1 VLLLQLPRGSEALLH
16 SPFVPRWSGRFPTL
30 HDLDLASVVL
40 AASVDHGSSPR
51 VARGRLHPGDAGGA
65 LGGIDALQEERQ
77 RGIVISGRSRLVAP
91 GLPTEGDALAWK
103 RANPEAY
110 RALVLWA
117 KEDVAN
123 GVRPSMDAYG
133 HLLRRPHLATRLG
146 LTRRTCEP
154 VLFNDHL
161 TSSLARLLRRE
172 HGIPF
177 STRQARVDGWMS
189 SSCS

>member
-1 VLLLQLPRGSEALLH
+1 MNGQLEFCGVDP
-16 SPFVPRWSGRFPTL
+16 
-30 HDLDLASVVL
+30 LA
-40 AASVDHGSSPR
+40 
-51 VARGRLHPGDAGGA
+51 DA
-65 LGGIDALQEERQ
+65 I
-77 RGIVISGRSRLVAP
+77 
-91 GLPTEGDALAWK
+91 AWK

-133 HLLRRPHLATRLG
+133 HLLRRPHLASRLG
-146 LTRRTCEP
+146 LTRRRGDP

-161 TSSLARLLRRE
+161 TSSLARLLKRE

-177 STRQARVDGWMS
+177 STRQAAVDGWRVP
-189 SSCS
+189 SCR

>member
-1 VLLLQLPRGSEALLH
+1 MSEQLELTGSTRSAT
-16 SPFVPRWSGRFPTL
+16 R
-30 HDLDLASVVL
+30 LD
-40 AASVDHGSSPR
+40 
-51 VARGRLHPGDAGGA
+51 
-65 LGGIDALQEERQ
+65 
-77 RGIVISGRSRLVAP
+77 
-91 GLPTEGDALAWK
+91 WK
-103 RANPEAY
+103 RRNPEAY

-133 HLLRRPHLATRLG
+133 HLLRRPHMAARLG
-146 LTRRTCEP
+146 LTRRTGEP

-177 STRQARVDGWMS
+177 ATREARVDSWPEAS
-189 SSCS
+189 

>member
-1 VLLLQLPRGSEALLH
+1 MTEQLELTG
-16 SPFVPRWSGRFPTL
+16 
-30 HDLDLASVVL
+30 
-40 AASVDHGSSPR
+40 VDP
-51 VARGRLHPGDAGGA
+51 LGDA
-65 LGGIDALQEERQ
+65 
-77 RGIVISGRSRLVAP
+77 VC
-91 GLPTEGDALAWK
+91 WK
-103 RANPEAY
+103 KRNPEAY

-133 HLLRRPHLATRLG
+133 HLLRRPHMAARLG
-146 LTRRTCEP
+146 LTRRTGEP

-177 STRQARVDGWMS
+177 ATREARVDSWPGS
-189 SSCS
+189 S

>member
-1 VLLLQLPRGSEALLH
+1 MSAQLELCGVDP
-16 SPFVPRWSGRFPTL
+16 
-30 HDLDLASVVL
+30 LA
-40 AASVDHGSSPR
+40 
-51 VARGRLHPGDAGGA
+51 
-65 LGGIDALQEERQ
+65 
-77 RGIVISGRSRLVAP
+77 
-91 GLPTEGDALAWK
+91 DALAWK

-123 GVRPSMDAYG
+123 GIRPSMDAYG
-133 HLLRRPHLATRLG
+133 HLLRRPHLAARLG
-146 LTRRTCEP
+146 LTRRTGDP

-161 TSSLARLLRRE
+161 TSSLARLLKRE

-177 STRQARVDGWMS
+177 SFRQARVDGWRR

>member
-1 VLLLQLPRGSEALLH
+1 VASGASAVQRPAGDRLNGQHELCGVDPRA
-16 SPFVPRWSGRFPTL
+16 
-30 HDLDLASVVL
+30 
-40 AASVDHGSSPR
+40 
-51 VARGRLHPGDAGGA
+51 DA
-65 LGGIDALQEERQ
+65 
-77 RGIVISGRSRLVAP
+77 V
-91 GLPTEGDALAWK
+91 AWK

-133 HLLRRPHLATRLG
+133 HLLRRPHMAARLG
-146 LTRRTCEP
+146 LTRRTGEP

-177 STRQARVDGWMS
+177 ATREARVDSWPEAS
-189 SSCS
+189 

>member
-1 VLLLQLPRGSEALLH
+1 MTEQLELTG
-16 SPFVPRWSGRFPTL
+16 
-30 HDLDLASVVL
+30 
-40 AASVDHGSSPR
+40 VDP
-51 VARGRLHPGDAGGA
+51 LGDA
-65 LGGIDALQEERQ
+65 
-77 RGIVISGRSRLVAP
+77 VS
-91 GLPTEGDALAWK
+91 WK
-103 RANPEAY
+103 RRNPEAY

-133 HLLRRPHLATRLG
+133 HLLRRPHMAARLG
-146 LTRRTCEP
+146 LTRRTGEP

-177 STRQARVDGWMS
+177 ATREARVDSWPEAS
-189 SSCS
+189 